1 MSDKELLLEVE
12 RYKFRDSLSFFMI
25 CYALSEIEK
34 YSLVIKLYEKFKN
47 KIKDSGNEIV
57 GLQTI
62 ICICIE
68 KSEAVSLNKYST
80 QLKKR
85 IQEINQRL

>member
-12 RYKFRDSLSFFMI
+12 RYEFRDSLSFFMI

-68 KSEAVSLNKYST
+68 KSEAVSFNKYST